1 MIRLIILR
9 HEADI
14 PGIGNVLGDKLVVR
28 VT

>member
-1 MIRLIILR
+1 MISLIILR

-14 PGIGNVLGDKLVVR
+14 PEIGNVLGDKLIVR